1 MLDSCVQVQRF
12 KRIRKL
18 KAIAMLMRLVALCQC
33 FTGIIQSSV
42 HKLSLSIYRPYVRKE
57 VGGQIIMNFGV
68 GNNSN
73 G

>member
-33 FTGIIQSSV
+33 FTGMYYMYILSAINLYKALFISSV
-42 HKLSLSIYRPYVRKE
+42 YLYIVRTYEKKLVVK
-57 VGGQIIMNFGV
+57 
-68 GNNSN
+68 
-73 G
+73 